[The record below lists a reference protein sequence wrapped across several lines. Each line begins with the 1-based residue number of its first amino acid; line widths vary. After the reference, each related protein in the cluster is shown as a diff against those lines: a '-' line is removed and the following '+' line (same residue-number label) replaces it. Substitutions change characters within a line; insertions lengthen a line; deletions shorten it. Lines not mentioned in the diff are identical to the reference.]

1 MNYTISELNGQQLYP
16 LLVGGIIPR
25 PIAWISTQSQ
35 QGIDNLAPYSFF
47 SVASANPPIL
57 TVTQINAQT
66 ENDKDTL
73 RNLKETHEC
82 VINIVSETLA
92 AQMNETCAQFPADI
106 SEFEAVGVTA
116 CDSQQIKAKSVE
128 KAKIRYECRL
138 REVVTLSEQP
148 SGGKLILLDVLSIYV
163 DDEIMTNGVIQSEQ
177 LKAVGKLGGNEYTIA
192 TEDFSLAR
200 PN

>member
-1 MNYTISELNGQQLYP
+1 MNYTISELNDQPLYP

-25 PIAWISTQSQ
+25 PIAWISTLSK

-47 SVASANPPIL
+47 SVASSNPPIL

-73 RNLKETHEC
+73 SNLKETHEC
-82 VINIVSETLA
+82 VINIVSQDLA
-92 AQMNETCAQFPADI
+92 ELMNETCAQFPADI

-116 CDSQQIKAKSVE
+116 CKSEHVRAKSVAE
-128 KAKIRYECRL
+128 AKVRYECRL

-148 SGGKLILLDVLSIYV
+148 GGGKLILLDVLSIYV
-163 DDEIMTNGVIQSEQ
+163 DDKIMSNGVIQSDQ
-177 LKAVGKLGGNEYTIA
+177 LRAVGKLGGNEYTIA
-192 TEDFSLAR
+192 TQDFSIAR
-200 PN
+200 P